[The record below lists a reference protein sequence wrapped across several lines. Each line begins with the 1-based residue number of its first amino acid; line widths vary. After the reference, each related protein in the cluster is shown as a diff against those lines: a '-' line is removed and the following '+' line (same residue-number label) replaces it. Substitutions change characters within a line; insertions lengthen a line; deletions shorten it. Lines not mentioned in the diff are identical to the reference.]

1 MLIVKKIYK
10 YRLNNDQM
18 IQNKCLTYLYDGIYL
33 IYEGVNCTIFKDFRA
48 YCEKIKTIM
57 MIKFRVFIQKIAFRK
72 YVDVSNEVSFAI
84 NFACSIHFQSSQIQL
99 KRGRHIS
106 IYKRYIVN
114 HVPCGAALIFAK

>member
-10 YRLNNDQM
+10 YRLNNDQV

-33 IYEGVNCTIFKDFRA
+33 IYEGVNCTSFKDFRA

-57 MIKFRVFIQKIAFRK
+57 MNKFRVFIQKIAFRK
-72 YVDVSNEVSFAI
+72 YIDVSGEVGTAI
-84 NFACSIHFQSSQIQL
+84 NLACNIHFQRSQIQV

-106 IYKRYIVN
+106 KIVN
-114 HVPCGAALIFAK
+114 PVPCGAALIFAK